1 MNIEETYKKVKKEF
15 LEYSKTTLSVELGK
29 KFNNIYKSTEKIIN
43 SIDDEIKTIK
53 DTLCDF
59 NKSEVKKEF
68 DKNSSL
74 KYTLEDCE
82 FINFLNKNSTMIM
95 ITMKIFIIILLQN
108 YILIKKQL
116 II

>member
-1 MNIEETYKKVKKEF
+1 MNIEDTYKKVKEEF

-29 KFNNIYKSTEKIIN
+29 KFNNIYESTEKIIN
-43 SIDDEIKTIK
+43 SIDNEIKTIK

-82 FINFLNKNSTMIM
+82 FINFLNKNSTMI
-95 ITMKIFIIILLQN
+95 TMKIFIIILLQN